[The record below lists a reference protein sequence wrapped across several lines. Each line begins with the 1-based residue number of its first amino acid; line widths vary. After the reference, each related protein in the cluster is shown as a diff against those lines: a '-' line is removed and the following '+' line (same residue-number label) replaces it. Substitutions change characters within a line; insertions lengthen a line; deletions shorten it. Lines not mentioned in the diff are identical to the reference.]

1 LFPLGSKRLF
11 GLSYKKLKCP
21 FLCCKAFSDAEV
33 VVKNSAVSAGDEDVQ
48 FGSAKRVPEVTNPVL
63 MFH

>member
-48 FGSAKRVPEVTNPVL
+48 IGLPKECL
-63 MFH
+63 K